1 MTKGDINA
9 INTMI
14 EQINNKDETFYF
26 FNARKALY
34 MPIYDS
40 ILGRLIKF
48 LTKVSIAENIVGSVI
63 SAAVKNATASESKE
77 VLGPITTDILIQFY
91 YF

>member
-48 LTKVSIAENIVGSVI
+48 LTKVLLKRQLRGLYERS
-63 SAAVKNATASESKE
+63 
-77 VLGPITTDILIQFY
+77 TDTE
-91 YF
+91 